1 MDVNEIKS
9 GMKVKVVKLGSTMG
23 MFIHDK
29 HLKIR
34 EVGKEG
40 TITSWIPGHGGDVW
54 GVLQDN
60 GLACYCFDE
69 IEAVEHSL
77 HPTSGSLR
85 GLWNSFWR
93 WVLSTL
99 KHFTSPPTRG

>member
-9 GMKVKVVKLGSTMG
+9 GMKVRVVKLGSTMG
-23 MFIHDK
+23 MLIHDK

-40 TITSWIPGHGGDVW
+40 TITNWIPGHGGDVW

-69 IEAVEHSL
+69 IEAVEQSL
-77 HPTSGSLR
+77 HPTSGIRR
-85 GLWNSFWR
+85 GLLASLWLR
-93 WVLSTL
+93 VLSAR
-99 KHFTSPPTRG
+99 KHFTIPPTRG